1 MLNCSRS
8 KLYLKSQTSQPRLA
22 CSQLRRD
29 VAATFTHVMA
39 AGRAKRPAPFFTTRA
54 GSHVVRHAS
63 PDSRQARSSAEVR
76 SDPRSHFKDSYAAAA
91 THFQR
96 WLPATEP
103 SSPSRGGG
111 YGAAKKI
118 QTEDSLCAQEELGL
132 KLELHEARSEIQQLR
147 NALRASASALQH
159 AATLMPP
166 DLGFEIQEDT
176 KLIQDLTSQVQ
187 EKDAE
192 IAELRKIASGAE
204 RSANGHKQALLD
216 AMGKW
221 APSAEK
227 QDLLRQP
234 FQAWR
239 SIQLEARQVKKFQEA
254 LKKGKESMLPG
265 VMRVV
270 GGLSGTSLA
279 QFAKTVLEA
288 WHGLIKDTK
297 WSKKE
302 KEMKRAKIDQTLVF
316 WNSDF
321 AKTCKPIC
329 FGYWLRL
336 ITSRREEQKEEQQRR
351 EHMKTVE
358 QMKKEAR
365 LKAVMALT
373 SKAGEVDPHMM
384 KIILKVWHELKAVSR
399 LEAEH
404 QAAVEAAQARAEESA
419 KTYKEQAQRRAFFM
433 MADTDKQ
440 RLRTTLQLWKSAIQI
455 ERIKQEEI
463 RMSNLESIFRTW
475 CALTIAG
482 RSAREVEK
490 ARAKLEQENA
500 DLKAAHKKNNQR
512 RASVLAIADTNTANG
527 DRLVLTSVV
536 MSAWKEYHTEQRL
549 EKEREQERKEWEE
562 DFKKRQEE
570 QQKHAR
576 SRATIMALGMAS
588 KSELVEGEM
597 LLRSVFQSWWD
608 QVKETKRSKSLDERQ
623 LVWEADAKAALE
635 KAKADAASL
644 QEEIVQQEMRHKT
657 AHHQRQILFVM
668 SLGERDRQMM
678 LQLCWSAWKECFED
692 RKNIEMQHLKKQVE
706 SLKIAGQVMSSIDPQ
721 HGDPSSYVKP
731 TFCARLLSCLCP
743 GQPKRSRPAKVW
755 PPTGDS
761 RPASPSAK
769 VAPSS
774 SATPGPQDAAS
785 TVTPGQQAAASSA
798 PPGRQEPSK
807 VEGGVPAV
815 RHLPSEQ
822 DGAAGGVAGTA
833 SAVHQPTLPGAA
845 VRPPPVSTTRAGSI
859 VGADQAPMSP

>member
-1 MLNCSRS
+1 
-8 KLYLKSQTSQPRLA
+8 
-22 CSQLRRD
+22 
-29 VAATFTHVMA
+29 MA
-39 AGRAKRPAPFFTTRA
+39 AGRAKRPAPFFTTRV
-54 GSHVVRHAS
+54 GSHVVSHAS
-63 PDSRQARSSAEVR
+63 SDPRQARNSAEVR
-76 SDPRSHFKDSYAAAA
+76 SDPRSRFKDSYAAAA

-111 YGAAKKI
+111 YGGAKKI
-118 QTEDSLCAQEELGL
+118 HAEDPHSAQEELGL

-254 LKKGKESMLPG
+254 LRKGKESMLPG

-270 GGLSGTSLA
+270 GGLSDTSLA
-279 QFAKTVLEA
+279 HFARTILEA
-288 WHGLIKDTK
+288 WHALIKDSK
-297 WSKKE
+297 WGKKE

-336 ITSRREEQKEEQQRR
+336 ITSRREEKKEEQQRR

-365 LKAVMALT
+365 LKTVMALT
-373 SKAGEVDPHMM
+373 SKAGEVDPHFM
-384 KIILKVWHELKAVSR
+384 KIVFKVWHELQAVAR
-399 LEAEH
+399 LEKEH
-404 QAAVEAAQARAEESA
+404 QAAVDAAQARAQESA
-419 KTYKEQAQRRAFFM
+419 QAWKEQGQRRAFFM
-433 MADTDKQ
+433 MADSAKQ
-440 RLRTTLQLWKSAIQI
+440 RLRTTLQLWKSAIKI

-482 RSAREVEK
+482 RSTRDVEN

-500 DLKAAHKKNNQR
+500 DLKAAREKSSRR
-512 RASVLAIADTNTANG
+512 RASVLAIADTHTANG
-527 DRLVLTSVV
+527 DRQILMSVV
-536 MSAWKEYHTEQRL
+536 MSAWKEYYTEERL
-549 EKEREQERKEWEE
+549 AKEHEKERKEWEE

-570 QQKHAR
+570 QKKQAR
-576 SRATIMALGMAS
+576 SRAAIMALGLAS
-588 KSELVEGEM
+588 KSDMVESELLV
-597 LLRSVFQSWWD
+597 RSVLQSWWD

-623 LVWEADAKAALE
+623 LVWEADQKAALE
-635 KAKADAASL
+635 KAEAEKIRLQNDAASL
-644 QEEIVQQEMRHKT
+644 QEEIAKQEMRHKT
-657 AHHQRQILFVM
+657 THHQRQILYVM
-668 SLGERDRQMM
+668 SLGERDRHMI
-678 LQLCWSAWKECFED
+678 LQLCWSAWKECFDD
-692 RKNIEMQHLKKQVE
+692 RKNIEMQELRQQLE
-706 SLKIAGQVMSSIDPQ
+706 SLKMAKQVMSSIDPAAQ
-721 HGDPSSYVKP
+721 HVDPHIDPSSSEPVTPVKP
-731 TFCARLLSCLCP
+731 TMCSRLLACLCP
-743 GQPKRSRPAKVW
+743 GQPKRSRPTKVW
-755 PPTGDS
+755 PPTGDP
-761 RPASPSAK
+761 RPTSPSAK

-774 SATPGPQDAAS
+774 SAMLGP
-785 TVTPGQQAAASSA
+785 QAAASSA
-798 PPGRQEPSK
+798 TPGPQAAASAATPGRQEPSTT
-807 VEGGVPAV
+807 EGGVPAV
-815 RHLPSEQ
+815 RHLPTEQ
-822 DGAAGGVAGTA
+822 HGVAGTS
-833 SAVHQPTLPGAA
+833 SAVHQPDPPG
-845 VRPPPVSTTRAGSI
+845 VPMRPPPVSTSRAGSI